1 MYSSVTTN
9 EGFYIGRYEAGKDK
23 DNNEKVVVQ
32 KGVDVYNYI
41 GWNTSGDMDDE
52 TGGAVQK
59 SKEFKKRKGI

>member
-1 MYSSVTTN
+1 MKTSVEKN
-9 EGFYIGRYEAGKDK
+9 GGFYIGRYEAGKDS
-23 DNNEKVVVQ
+23 NGNVVVQ
-32 KGVDVYNYI
+32 QNVNVYNRI